1 MSRIKQTARKG
12 KELQVKEVKDQM
24 RYVTRPLLISGG
36 DKHDMSTRRTPKV
49 FRWAG
54 VLLILACGFIHL
66 ISAPDHLQEA
76 PYVGVLFL
84 ANGAGA
90 LVAAFGIYRDRLW
103 GWILGALVA
112 GGAFVM
118 FMVSRLIGLPAYQEH
133 VGMWIGDSFGD
144 RLGIPSLFVEA
155 PLVVLSAIVVARHL
169 KQKQVMN
176 K

>member
-1 MSRIKQTARKG
+1 
-12 KELQVKEVKDQM
+12 
-24 RYVTRPLLISGG
+24 
-36 DKHDMSTRRTPKV
+36 MSTPRTPKG

-54 VLLILACGFIHL
+54 VVLIVACGLIHL

-76 PYVGVLFL
+76 TYVGVLFL

-103 GWILGALVA
+103 GWLLGALVA
-112 GGAFVM
+112 GGALVM
-118 FMVSRLIGLPAYQEH
+118 FVVSRLIGLPGYQEH

-169 KQKQVMN
+169 GQERVIN
-176 K
+176 E

>member
-1 MSRIKQTARKG
+1 MKMSDATRAVHSSG
-12 KELQVKEVKDQM
+12 KDE
-24 RYVTRPLLISGG
+24 RG
-36 DKHDMSTRRTPKV
+36 MSTRRTPGR

-54 VLLILACGFIHL
+54 VLLLLACALIHL
-66 ISAPDHLQEA
+66 ISAPDHLREA
-76 PYVGVLFL
+76 TYVGVLFL

-103 GWILGALVA
+103 GWLLGALVA

-144 RLGIPSLFVEA
+144 RLGIPSLIVEA
-155 PLVVLSAIVVARHL
+155 PLVVLSAIVVARYA
-169 KQKQVMN
+169 KGGQATDEEGRG
-176 K
+176 